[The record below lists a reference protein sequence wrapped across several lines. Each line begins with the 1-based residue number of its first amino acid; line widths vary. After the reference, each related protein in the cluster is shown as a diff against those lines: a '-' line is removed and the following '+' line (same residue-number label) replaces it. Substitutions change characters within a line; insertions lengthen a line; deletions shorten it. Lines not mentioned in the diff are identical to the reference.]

1 MKIKEVGA
9 AYLLEGA
16 SQFWLSMD
24 GSAGLPEAGIHDA
37 PRRRHALRT
46 QGAALRVGRRSAWS
60 CRRLSSAPFGIC
72 ARGLANRFRRAG
84 CAGGAH
90 GGGLL
95 RQDPHQSR
103 QLRRR
108 QVLQPP
114 SLALLSHRTRPLPP
128 RTPDWFR
135 FNGDT
140 WTMSRKT
147 FKEINYDNPA
157 DYQARI
163 RPARY
168 PRHGGF
174 RGRCSSPAAHTACG
188 VLWGGLRVV
197 FTGDARDASLR
208 DGRQK
213 KRWRDEGGESTQ
225 AGAAGGNRRSW
236 TTSRRRS
243 RRSSSS
249 ASRHAAFTPTRKR
262 APCLACRLV
271 SDSLCRRSWSGGQ
284 YRSRRRRRSRGWAVS
299 RQGCRGLA
307 CSCCCAFTSVEDAGR
322 DAHPVP
328 TNQPRACAARLPLA
342 RARGEAALRGDG
354 GGSASVEGH
363 VSKGETRDGGGVRG
377 RGSWGARCASGPT
390 TGRSRRGRSPTTAT
404 RRRAWSSPPS
414 SSPAYAGPHHAPRAP
429 QAAMASAGKG
439 WAVSSLAGVRGRGRR
454 AE

>member
-1 MKIKEVGA
+1 
-9 AYLLEGA
+9 
-16 SQFWLSMD
+16 MD
-24 GSAGLPEAGIHDA
+24 RQGCLKRGYTTPLVADMHFA
-37 PRRRHALRT
+37 PKVPPCEL
-46 QGAALRVGRRSAWS
+46 GAALPGPVVVAAPL
-60 CRRLSSAPFGIC
+60 LSESAPE
-72 ARGLANRFRRAG
+72 AWRTGLG
-84 CAGGAH
+84 EPGV
-90 GGGLL
+90 
-95 RQDPHQSR
+95 
-103 QLRRR
+103 
-108 QVLQPP
+108 QVALMVADCFDKIRINPGNFADGRCCNHPPSP